1 MPRFPA
7 FAASA
12 MFGFCAL
19 CAAAN
24 AEITPSV
31 SPTDDR
37 VRTVVFTE
45 RQVYRIDTKVL
56 TATTI
61 EFGPGE
67 EIVNVALGDNVGF
80 TYGQLGDNSLAVK
93 PTQTG
98 VRTNMSVATTRG
110 TYVFEM
116 IEGARRPMYLVEF
129 AYPKSGAATRS
140 AIRAPGPNS
149 RTYYVKKASRAT
161 GFMPARIWDDGTKTY
176 MQFSQNAAM
185 PAAFRADGNGREY
198 SVQTKIENGVMIIPS
213 VQDRWVLRL
222 GDSEICIWSDRLRAA
237 LAKQGKG

>member
-1 MPRFPA
+1 MPHLTP
-7 FAASA
+7 FALSA
-12 MFGFCAL
+12 VFSICTLSTMAT
-19 CAAAN
+19 

-37 VRTVVFTE
+37 VRTVVYTE

-67 EIVNVALGDNVGF
+67 EIINVALGDNVGF

-93 PTQTG
+93 PTQAG
-98 VRTNMSVATTRG
+98 VQTNMSVATTRG

-129 AYPKSGAATRS
+129 AYPKSGSRTKS
-140 AIRAPGPNS
+140 AVRGPSVNS
-149 RTYYVKKASRAT
+149 RTYYVKQASLAT
-161 GFMPARIWDDGTKTY
+161 GFMPARIWDDGIKTY

-198 SVQTKIENGVMIIPS
+198 SVQSKIENGVMIIPS

-237 LAKQGKG
+237 LARQ

>member
-1 MPRFPA
+1 MPRSLFLPT
-7 FAASA
+7 SA
-12 MFGFCAL
+12 MFGICFL
-19 CAAAN
+19 CTVAV
-24 AEITPSV
+24 AEVTPSV
-31 SPTDDR
+31 SSTDDR
-37 VRTVVFTE
+37 VRSVVFTE

-61 EFGPGE
+61 VFGNGE
-67 EIVNVALGDNVGF
+67 DIVNVALGDNVGF
-80 TYGQLGDNSLAVK
+80 TYGQLGGNSLAVK
-93 PTQTG
+93 PTQSG

-129 AYPKSGAATRS
+129 AYPKSGAASRS
-140 AIRAPGPNS
+140 AIRGPSPNS
-149 RTYYVKKASRAT
+149 RTYYVKQVSRAT

-222 GDSEICIWSDRLRAA
+222 GDTEICIWSDRLRAA
-237 LAKQGKG
+237 LARQ

>member
-7 FAASA
+7 LAASA
-12 MFGFCAL
+12 MFGFCAF
-19 CAAAN
+19 CSAAA

-67 EIVNVALGDNVGF
+67 EIINVALGDNVGF

-98 VRTNMSVATTRG
+98 VRTNMSVATSRG

-140 AIRAPGPNS
+140 AIRGPSPNS
-149 RTYYVKKASRAT
+149 RTYYVTQASRAT

-222 GDSEICIWSDRLRAA
+222 GDTVICIWSDRLRAA